1 MKHQKSLTITS
12 LIALLLFTFHYAH
25 DIVLGIEPGDPST
38 YVGVLITVAW
48 LYPVV
53 VLAGRKSGYLIN
65 LVFSLAAV
73 VMPVLHMRGAGLLG
87 HSRSTLGFFPA
98 FFWVW
103 TTFAICV
110 TGALAFLL
118 SVHGLVSPRRGV
130 AVRDQGAMDT

>member
-12 LIALLLFTFHYAH
+12 LLALLLFTFHYAQ
-25 DIVLGIEPGDPST
+25 DIVLGIEPGDVST
-38 YVGVLITVAW
+38 YIGVLIVVAW
-48 LYPVV
+48 LYPVL

-73 VMPVLHMRGAGLLG
+73 VVPYLHMKGAGLLG
-87 HSRSTLGFFPA
+87 HGRNSLAFFPA

-110 TGALAFLL
+110 TGAIAFLL
-118 SVHGLVSPRRGV
+118 SVHGLVSLRRSNPR
-130 AVRDQGAMDT
+130 

>member
-1 MKHQKSLTITS
+1 VKHQVSLTITS
-12 LIALLLFTFHYAH
+12 LLAILLFTFHYAQ
-25 DIVLGIEPGDPST
+25 DIVLGIEPGDVST
-38 YVGVLITVAW
+38 YIGVLIVVAW
-48 LYPVV
+48 LYPVL

-87 HSRSTLGFFPA
+87 RKTLEFFPA

-110 TGALAFLL
+110 TGAIAFLL
-118 SVHGLVSPRRGV
+118 SVHGLVSLRRGNP
-130 AVRDQGAMDT
+130 R

>member
-1 MKHQKSLTITS
+1 MKHQVSLTVTS
-12 LIALLLFTFHYAH
+12 LLAILLFTFHYAQ
-25 DIVLGIEPGDPST
+25 DIVLGIEPGDVST
-38 YVGVLITVAW
+38 YIGVLIVVAW

-65 LVFSLAAV
+65 LVFSLLATL
-73 VMPVLHMRGAGLLG
+73 MPILHMRGAGLLG
-87 HSRSTLGFFPA
+87 RKSLEFGPA

-118 SVHGLVSPRRGV
+118 SVHGLVSLRRGNPC
-130 AVRDQGAMDT
+130 

>member
-12 LIALLLFTFHYAH
+12 LIALLLFTFHYAQ
-25 DIVLGIEPGDPST
+25 DIVLGIEPGDVST
-38 YVGVLITVAW
+38 YIGVLIVVAW
-48 LYPVV
+48 LYPLLA
-53 VLAGRKSGYLIN
+53 LAGRKSGYVIN

-73 VMPVLHMRGAGLLG
+73 VVPYLHMRGEGLLG
-87 HSRSTLGFFPA
+87 HGRRSLEFFPA

-118 SVHGLVSPRRGV
+118 SVHGLVSLRRGNP
-130 AVRDQGAMDT
+130 G

>member
-12 LIALLLFTFHYAH
+12 LIALLLFTFHYSQ
-25 DIVLGIEPGDPST
+25 DIVLRIEPGDVST
-38 YVGVLITVAW
+38 YIGVLIVVAW
-48 LYPVV
+48 LYPVL

-65 LVFSLAAV
+65 LFFSLAAM

-87 HSRSTLGFFPA
+87 HSRSTLEFFPA

-110 TGALAFLL
+110 AGAIAFLL
-118 SVHGLVSPRRGV
+118 SVHGLVSLRATRR
-130 AVRDQGAMDT
+130 QSENP